1 MFLTLLAFLVALGP
15 LIFVHEL
22 GHFIVAKL
30 VGIQVL
36 RFSLGFG
43 RPLIQF
49 RRGETEYWISWIPLG
64 GYVKMAGMEEEGMV
78 GDLEGGKAAT
88 PIDPARSFETKPV
101 WARMAVIVAGV
112 TMNLIFAWIIYTG
125 LTVTM
130 GQARLAN
137 LPIDSVDVAR
147 LPGPAQPLASLRR
160 GEKIVRVNG
169 DSIET
174 WDELVERF
182 VDGPD
187 TLRLHVAGRAEPI
200 VLAFP
205 HGDSAGEARRAAVG
219 ALRPQLPPAIG
230 VVNPG
235 QPAAKVG
242 LMGGDVIVRVNGD
255 TIHSWDE
262 MVRRIRSSPNQA
274 LALDVLRRDSLI
286 HVTVVPEPNKQ
297 TDSTGKETIVG
308 LIGAQPDLRGPI
320 VRVPVSVASAVADG
334 AEQTISQLVN
344 IVVSVKKMVTGQAS
358 TREVGGPI
366 LIYQMSGQMIRLGF
380 DWFLGFVALL
390 SVSLAVLNLLPIPV
404 LDGGHLVFLIVE
416 AIRRRPLSPQLRL
429 RLTQFGMLVVLA
441 IIALAF
447 SNDVLR
453 FFR

>member
-43 RPLIQF
+43 RPLVQF

-78 GDLEGGKAAT
+78 GELEGGKATT
-88 PIDPARSFETKPV
+88 PIDPARSFETKSV

-137 LPIDSVDVAR
+137 LPVDSVDVAR
-147 LPGPAQPLASLRR
+147 LPAPAQPLASLRR

-174 WDELVERF
+174 WDELVDRF

-187 TLRLHVAGRAEPI
+187 TLRLHVAGRTEPI

-205 HGDSAGEARRAAVG
+205 HDGDRESRRAAVG

-242 LMGGDVIVRVNGD
+242 LMGGDVIVRANGD
-255 TIHSWDE
+255 TIRSWDE
-262 MVRRIRSSPNQA
+262 MVRTIRGSPNKP

-286 HVTVVPEPNKQ
+286 HVTVVPEANKQ
-297 TDSTGKETIVG
+297 TDSTGKEVITG

-320 VRVPVSVASAVADG
+320 VRVPVSVGSALADG
-334 AEQTISQLVN
+334 AEQTIAQLGN

-366 LIYQMSGQMIRLGF
+366 LIAQMSGQMIRLGL
-380 DWFLGFVALL
+380 DWFLGFMALL

-404 LDGGHLVFLIVE
+404 LDGGHLMFLIVE
-416 AIRRRPLSPQLRL
+416 AIRRRPLSTQLRL
-429 RLTQFGMLVVLA
+429 RLTQVGMLVVLA

>member
-22 GHFIVAKL
+22 GHFLVAKL

-64 GYVKMAGMEEEGMV
+64 GYVKMAGLEDEGIA
-78 GDLEGGKAAT
+78 GELEGGKAAT
-88 PIDPARSFETKPV
+88 PIDPTRSFETKSV

-125 LTVTM
+125 LTATM

-147 LPGPAQPLASLRR
+147 LPVPARGLASLKR
-160 GEKIVRVNG
+160 GDKIVRVNG

-174 WDELVERF
+174 WDELVDRF
-182 VDGPD
+182 VGGRD
-187 TLRLHVAGRAEPI
+187 TLRLQIAGRAEPI
-200 VLAFP
+200 VLGFP
-205 HGDSAGEARRAAVG
+205 HGDEEARRTAVS

-242 LMGGDVIVRVNGD
+242 LMGGDVIVRANGD
-255 TIHSWDE
+255 TIWSWDD
-262 MVRRIRSSPNQA
+262 MVRKIRGSPNQP
-274 LALDVLRRDSLI
+274 LSLDVLRRDSLI
-286 HVTVVPEPNKQ
+286 HLTVVPEPTKQ
-297 TDSTGKETIVG
+297 TDSTGKEVVVG

-320 VRVPVSVASAVADG
+320 VRVPVSVGSALADG

-344 IVVSVKKMVTGQAS
+344 IVGSVKKMVTGQAS
-358 TREVGGPI
+358 SREVGGPI
-366 LIYQMSGQMIRLGF
+366 LIAQMSGQMIRLGF

-404 LDGGHLVFLIVE
+404 LDGGHLMFLIVE
-416 AIRRRPLSPQLRL
+416 AIRRRPLSTQLRL
-429 RLTQFGMLVVLA
+429 RLTQVGMLIVLA
-441 IIALAF
+441 IIALAL
-447 SNDVLR
+447 SNDV
-453 FFR
+453 FRLFR

>member
-1 MFLTLLAFLVALGP
+1 MFLTLLAFLIALGP

-43 RPLIQF
+43 RPLVQF

-64 GYVKMAGMEEEGMV
+64 GYVKMAGMEDEGMV
-78 GDLEGGKAAT
+78 GELEGGKAAT
-88 PIDPARSFETKPV
+88 PIDPARSFETKSV

-112 TMNLIFAWIIYTG
+112 TMNLIFAWLIYTG
-125 LTVTM
+125 VTLAM
-130 GQARLAN
+130 GQMRLAN
-137 LPIDSVDVAR
+137 LPIDSVEVAG
-147 LPGPAQPLASLRR
+147 LPAAAQPLASLRR

-174 WDELVERF
+174 WGELVERF
-182 VDGPD
+182 VGGRD
-187 TLRLHVAGRAEPI
+187 TLRLHVAGRADPI

-205 HGDSAGEARRAAVG
+205 RGSKEARRKAVET
-219 ALRPQLPPAIG
+219 LRPQLPPAIG

-242 LMGGDVIVRVNGD
+242 LMGGDVILRANGD
-255 TIHSWDE
+255 TIQSWDE
-262 MVRRIRSSPNQA
+262 MVRRIRSSPNQP
-274 LALDVLRRDSLI
+274 LALDVLRGDSLM

-297 TDSTGKETIVG
+297 RDSTGTEVTVG
-308 LIGAQPDLRGPI
+308 LIGAQADYRGPI
-320 VRVPVSVASAVADG
+320 VRVPVGVGAGLADG
-334 AEQTISQLVN
+334 AEQTLAQLAN
-344 IVVSVKKMVTGQAS
+344 IVGAVKKMVTGQVS

-366 LIYQMSGQMIRLGF
+366 LIAQMSGQMIRLGF
-380 DWFLGFVALL
+380 DWFLGFMAML

-404 LDGGHLVFLIVE
+404 LDGGHLMFLIVE
-416 AIRRRPLSPQLRL
+416 AIRRRPLSTQLRL
-429 RLTQFGMLVVLA
+429 RLTQVGMVLVLA
-441 IIALAF
+441 IIVLAF